1 MRGLELAAYGE
12 LQRGLR
18 FNASGTF
25 FDAKQYHTDNGTNDG
40 KDVGAIPNSN
50 FNLGLDWDAP
60 WLQGLALNTRV
71 TRTGSMWYS
80 NENKLKVPG
89 WTRVDI
95 GARYITRAA
104 GQVVTYRANIENLFD
119 KNYWLMQNGYVGT
132 SSGRTLVLSAQVD
145 F

>member
-1 MRGLELAAYGE
+1 LAAYGE

-89 WTRVDI
+89 
-95 GARYITRAA
+95 
-104 GQVVTYRANIENLFD
+104 
-119 KNYWLMQNGYVGT
+119 
-132 SSGRTLVLSAQVD
+132 
-145 F
+145 